1 MHSLLPIEAHG
12 ADHLLQQR
20 DTSCQPKRSQQCLTA
35 KFGVVLTW
43 LLLLKIVES
52 VAWTWDLKQSRSD
65 VDEGNFHPKGDEGRR
80 CVVASVRAFLYLGAL
95 PSNGKKT
102 LPSTDM

>member
-1 MHSLLPIEAHG
+1 MHSRLPIEAHG

-20 DTSCQPKRSQQCLTA
+20 DTSCHPKRSQCLTA
-35 KFGVVLTW
+35 KFGVILTW
-43 LLLLKIVES
+43 LLLLKIVEL
-52 VAWTWDLKQSRSD
+52 TWDLKQSRSD

>member
-1 MHSLLPIEAHG
+1 MHSRLPIEAHG

-20 DTSCQPKRSQQCLTA
+20 DTSCHPKRSQFLTA
-35 KFGVVLTW
+35 KFGVILTW
-43 LLLLKIVES
+43 LLLLKIVEL
-52 VAWTWDLKQSRSD
+52 TWDLKQSRSD

>member
-1 MHSLLPIEAHG
+1 MHSRLPIEAHG

-20 DTSCQPKRSQQCLTA
+20 DTSCHPKRSQQCLTA